1 MNPPPSRP
9 ARVVCAGMS
18 VMDRI
23 MQVERFAA
31 EATKVYASGY
41 DEVGGG
47 PAATAAVAI
56 SRLGGDAFLIARV
69 GDDPTGRAIREEL
82 VGHGVDVSALRSLAG
97 ARSASSNVT
106 VDGQGERQ
114 ITHFRGDGLDVP
126 ADWVEP
132 EMFRGAGAV
141 LVDMGWWPG
150 ANRVLEL
157 ARLAGIATVLDAD
170 LTPDRRSHA
179 LLHVAEHV
187 VFSQAAL
194 ANMSGKTDPDAG
206 LGWARER
213 LPARYLG
220 VTVGAAGYAWLDQDS
235 LHRIPGHAV
244 EVADTL
250 GAGDVF
256 HGAYALGLAEGRPV
270 REAAAFANAA
280 AALKCMRKSGRR
292 GIPFRAEVDALLN
305 SAGETGT

>member
-1 MNPPPSRP
+1 
-9 ARVVCAGMS
+9 MS

-56 SRLGGDAFLIARV
+56 SRLGGNAFLIARV
-69 GDDPTGRAIREEL
+69 GDDPTGLAIRDEL
-82 VGHGVDVSALRSLAG
+82 EGHRVDVSALHTLPG

-106 VDGQGERQ
+106 VDAFGERQ
-114 ITHFRGDGLDVP
+114 ITHFRGEGLDVP
-126 ADWVEP
+126 AHWVEP
-132 EMFRGAGAV
+132 EMFQGAGAV

-157 ARLAGIATVLDAD
+157 ARLAGIPTVLDAD
-170 LTPDRRSHA
+170 LAPDPRSQA
-179 LLHVAEHV
+179 LLHLVEHV

-194 ANMSGKTDPDAG
+194 ARMSGEPDPVAG
-206 LGWARER
+206 LQWARKR

-220 VTVGAAGYAWLDQDS
+220 VTVGAAGYAWLDQDR
-235 LHRIPGHAV
+235 LDRVAGHAV

-256 HGAYALGLAEGRPV
+256 HGAYALAVAEGRPV

-280 AALKCMRKSGRR
+280 AALKCTRKSGRR
-292 GIPFRAEVDALLN
+292 GIPFRAEVDDLLT
-305 SAGETGT
+305 STGENRT

>member
-18 VMDRI
+18 VLDRI
-23 MQVERFAA
+23 MQVDRFAA

-56 SRLGGDAFLIARV
+56 RRLGGDAFLIARV
-69 GDDPTGRAIREEL
+69 GDDPTGRAIRDEL
-82 VGHGVDVSALRSLAG
+82 VDHGVDASALRTLAG

-106 VDGQGERQ
+106 VDARGERQ

-132 EMFRGAGAV
+132 EMFQGAGAA

-150 ANRVLEL
+150 AYRVLEL
-157 ARLAGIATVLDAD
+157 ARLAGIPTVLDAD
-170 LTPDRRSHA
+170 LTPDPRSEA
-179 LLHVAEHV
+179 LLHLAEHV

-194 ANMSGKTDPDAG
+194 ARMSAETDPVVG
-206 LGWARER
+206 LGWARKR
-213 LPARYLG
+213 LPARFLG
-220 VTVGAAGYAWLDQDS
+220 VTVGAAGYVWLDPEG
-235 LHRIPGHAV
+235 LCRLPGHAV

-256 HGAYALGLAEGRPV
+256 HGAYALGLAEGRTV
-270 REAAAFANAA
+270 RDAAAFANAA

-292 GIPFRAEVDALLN
+292 GIPFRAEVDALLT
-305 SAGETGT
+305 SSGETRT